1 MSDKTGGPAFP
12 NEGGQKFVSGNEIRK
27 TLPSSG
33 MTLRDYFAT
42 NALQALLHKDSNW
55 REGWGRCTKTELA
68 EEAYAF
74 ADAMLVARA

>member
-1 MSDKTGGPAFP
+1 MEATETGGPAFP
-12 NEGGQKFVSGNEIRK
+12 AVYQGDTRSDCPGLS
-27 TLPSSG
+27 
-33 MTLRDYFAT
+33 MRDYFAT

-74 ADAMLVARA
+74 ADAMLVARTK

>member
-1 MSDKTGGPAFP
+1 MEEYEDETQSADPGTAFP
-12 NEGGQKFVSGNEIRK
+12 IVHPDGRGVQYFGL
-27 TLPSSG
+27 T
-33 MTLRDYFAT
+33 MRDYFAT

-74 ADAMLVARA
+74 ADAMLVARTK

>member
-1 MSDKTGGPAFP
+1 MMTTEAGGPAFP
-12 NEGGQKFVSGNEIRK
+12 AVYQGDTRSDCAGLS
-27 TLPSSG
+27 
-33 MTLRDYFAT
+33 MRDYFAT

-74 ADAMLVARA
+74 ADAMLEARTK

>member
-1 MSDKTGGPAFP
+1 MTTETGGPAFP
-12 NEGGQKFVSGNEIRK
+12 ALYQGDTRSDCPGLS
-27 TLPSSG
+27 
-33 MTLRDYFAT
+33 MRDYFAT

-74 ADAMLVARA
+74 ADAMLTVRTK